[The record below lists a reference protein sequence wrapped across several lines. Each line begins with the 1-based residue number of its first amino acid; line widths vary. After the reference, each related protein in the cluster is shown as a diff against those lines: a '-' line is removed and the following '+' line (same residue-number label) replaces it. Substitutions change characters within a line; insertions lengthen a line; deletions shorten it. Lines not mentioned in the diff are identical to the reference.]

1 MDYVQSLAD
10 DFAIIAPH
18 LPDTVGSIL
27 DIGCGLAGIDVYLKR
42 KYPDAHLTLLDS
54 DGVTSNVGL
63 TDAGGAGGSRECA
76 ESLLAANGIK
86 PDRWL
91 NIGTNEPLVADL
103 VISLLSWGFH
113 YPLTAYRVSGL
124 CIADIRRGQPIPGA
138 VIHRGKKSDRAIW
151 IN

>member
-1 MDYVQSLAD
+1 MDYAQSLAD
-10 DFAIIAPH
+10 DFAMIEPH
-18 LPDTVGSIL
+18 LPDAVDSIL

-42 KYPDAHLTLLDS
+42 KYPAAHLMLLDS
-54 DGVTSNVGL
+54 DGAISNVGL

-86 PDRWL
+86 PDQWL
-91 NIGTNEPLVADL
+91 DIGTDEPLTAGL

-124 CIADIRRGQPIPGA
+124 CIADIRRGQQIPGA
-138 VIHRGKKSDRAIW
+138 VIHRGKKADRTIW